1 MRLFASSGN
10 SGGAPKETS
19 LRGSAG
25 GPSLRRINSR
35 ARARGQNARMSDRPL
50 ILLLVEDEP
59 LREAL
64 RFSLETE
71 GYAVG
76 VRPDGRPVAAV
87 VIDDAREA
95 WPTLSES
102 PTIVLTGDVERF
114 QRRGVRGVSLV
125 EKPLL
130 GDALSERLSEVLKSP
145 DLPGERRDPDLKA
158 RELMERA
165 RSS

>member
-1 MRLFASSGN
+1 
-10 SGGAPKETS
+10 
-19 LRGSAG
+19 
-25 GPSLRRINSR
+25 
-35 ARARGQNARMSDRPL
+35 MSHRPL

-76 VRPDGRPVAAV
+76 TRPDGRPVAAV
-87 VIDDAREA
+87 VIDDQGKA
-95 WPTLSES
+95 WPELGEG

-114 QRRGVRGVSLV
+114 QRRGLRGVSLV

-130 GDALSERLSEVLKSP
+130 GDALSQRLSEVLTTNKS
-145 DLPGERRDPDLKA
+145 L
-158 RELMERA
+158 
-165 RSS
+165 SSRP